1 MSPVSII
8 RWIAIAI
15 AVVSAFVAIPYGVLA
30 MVVLGA
36 VLGFMGVTADDRILY
51 LVVAVALGSV
61 ASGLGAIPAVGEY
74 ITAILTN
81 VSTIVN
87 AGAAVVIVVITKERL
102 MS

>member
-51 LVVAVALGSV
+51 LVIAVALGSV

-87 AGAAVVIVVITKERL
+87 AGAAVVIVVMTKEKL

>member
-8 RWIAIAI
+8 RWVAIAI
-15 AVVSAFVAIPYGVLA
+15 AVVSAFVAIPYGGLA

-36 VLGFMGVTADDRILY
+36 ALGFMGVSADERVLY

-81 VSTIVN
+81 ISTIVS
-87 AGAAVVIVVITKERL
+87 AGAATVILVMTKERL
-102 MS
+102 MD

>member
-51 LVVAVALGSV
+51 LVIAVALGSV

>member
-36 VLGFMGVTADDRILY
+36 GLVFMGVTAVDRILY
-51 LVVAVALGSV
+51 LVIAVALGSV